1 VHSAAAL
8 RLGYVR
14 AVGPVDLRRRA
25 PGAKA
30 PVLILGFNAGLEDLL
45 HPRRQRQGQR
55 QRQRLALRA
64 FVVPTLRQAQGR
76 LLRKRREGW
85 GTRFVSC
92 GGEVKVP
99 VPRLFKERRD
109 KDGPPGI
116 DPPFAKLIRGG
127 WFAKVFFMSD
137 RVMSESAMSESTEQI
152 RELLDSVYRVDSG
165 RILAT
170 LIRLLGDFDLAEEAM
185 HEAFAAALS
194 LWPKSGV
201 PGNPRPWLIST
212 ARFKAIDTLRRRA
225 RFDASQDEFVR
236 YFEAQS
242 ISAERSNKN
251 EEHGLEDDYLEDD
264 RLRLIFTCCHPSLA
278 PDARVALTLREV
290 CGLTTE
296 EIAKAFLITPR
307 TLAQRVVRAKAK
319 IRETPIRYE
328 VPTPGELPER
338 LGAVLQVIYLVFNEG
353 YSAAAGAEVTR
364 AELTGEAIRLGRLLV
379 ELHLTELGPEPEVI
393 GLLSLMLL
401 QESRRAARNSPTGEL
416 ILLENQDRALWNR
429 EQIAEGV
436 ALLEKALQYRQKS
449 RRFGSYT
456 LQAAIAAVH
465 AEAESVARTDWRQ
478 IVALY
483 DRLLQVQPSPVVQ
496 LNRAVAIAMRDGP
509 EAGLT
514 NIDAVLEHG
523 ELANY
528 YLAHSARADMCRRLG
543 RTAEARA
550 SYEKALALT
559 QQEPERQFLQERIRQ
574 LK

>member
-1 VHSAAAL
+1 VA
-8 RLGYVR
+8 
-14 AVGPVDLRRRA
+14 
-25 PGAKA
+25 
-30 PVLILGFNAGLEDLL
+30 E
-45 HPRRQRQGQR
+45 
-55 QRQRLALRA
+55 
-64 FVVPTLRQAQGR
+64 
-76 LLRKRREGW
+76 
-85 GTRFVSC
+85 
-92 GGEVKVP
+92 
-99 VPRLFKERRD
+99 
-109 KDGPPGI
+109 
-116 DPPFAKLIRGG
+116 LIRGS
-127 WFAKVFFMSD
+127 WFAKVVVMSE
-137 RVMSESAMSESTEQI
+137 RVMSERVMSERVVSERSPDQI
-152 RELLDSVYRVDSG
+152 RELLDSLYRVDSG

-201 PGNPRPWLIST
+201 PGSPRPWLIST

-225 RFDASQDEFVR
+225 RFDASQDELAR
-236 YFEAQS
+236 YLEEQW
-242 ISAERSNKN
+242 SAAEWSNKN
-251 EEHGLEDDYLEDD
+251 EEDRLEELGLEDD
-264 RLRLIFTCCHPSLA
+264 RLRLIFICCHPSLA
-278 PDARVALTLREV
+278 PEARVALTLREV

-296 EIAKAFLITPR
+296 EIAKAFLTTPR
-307 TLAQRVVRAKAK
+307 TLAQRIVRAKAK
-319 IRETPIRYE
+319 IRETRIPYE
-328 VPTPGELPER
+328 VPSPQELPER

-364 AELTGEAIRLGRLLV
+364 SELTGEAIRLGRLLM
-379 ELHLTELGPEPEVI
+379 ELRPEPEVI
-393 GLLSLMLL
+393 GLLALMLL
-401 QESRRAARNSPTGEL
+401 QESRRAARTSSTGEL

-436 ALLEKALQYRQKS
+436 ALLEEALKYGQNS

-465 AEAESVARTDWRQ
+465 AGAESVAVTDWRQ

-483 DRLLQVQPSPVVQ
+483 DRLMRVQPSPVVQ

-509 EAGLT
+509 EAGLAH
-514 NIDAVLEHG
+514 IDAVLADG

-528 YLAHSARADMCRRLG
+528 YLAHSARADMYRRLG

-559 QQEPERQFLQERIRQ
+559 QQEPERQFLARRLEE